1 MTWTKRV
8 VLAGT
13 ALGSSK
19 TASAAGSA
27 VSVGAA
33 AGLGL
38 ELLPFVVGAVGAT
51 VVITAQPPR
60 TRGTAW
66 AHSVVSV
73 FAGGVGGPWVS
84 ETGNAMAMHY
94 FETPNFN
101 TLLTHIMLAGLLSA
115 GWPWFGPLVW
125 EVVRKRIKA
134 LGGKDPKGHDDAAL

>member
-1 MTWTKRV
+1 MNWPRRIV
-8 VLAGT
+8 FAGT

-19 TASAAGSA
+19 TASAAGA
-27 VSVGAA
+27 VASVGAA

-38 ELLPFVVGAVGAT
+38 ELVPFVVGAVGAT

-73 FAGGVGGPWVS
+73 FCGGIGGPWVA
-84 ETGNAMAMHY
+84 ETGNALASHY
-94 FETPNFN
+94 LKTPDVN
-101 TLLTHIMLAGLLSA
+101 TLLTQLMCAGLLSA
-115 GWPWFGPLVW
+115 GWPWFGPLLW

-134 LGGKDPKGHDDAAL
+134 LGGKDTKGGDDAAI